1 LEERGGKTFPA
12 LFLFMRIV
20 VDVMGGDRGPE
31 VVVDGARLAL
41 NESTEISTLYL
52 VGNEVEIRA
61 AMKKTGLVDARVQ
74 ILHASQVLTME
85 DQPVEGIRK
94 KKDCSLLRA
103 VDLLKDG
110 RGQALISTGNTGGM
124 VAASTIRLR
133 TLEGV
138 ERPAIAPVMP
148 SGNGYF
154 VLIDGGA
161 TPECKPIHLAQ
172 FAIMGSIYCQK
183 ILGTKSPR
191 VGILSNGTEDIKGTD
206 LTREAHKLCQ
216 GLGLNYLGYVE
227 GHDLFNDK
235 VEVVVTDGFLGNIVL
250 KSCESLGRAVGRF
263 LKRELDATIIR
274 KLGKVLAGNALLALK
289 TKLDPDVYGGAPLL
303 GLNGTVIKAHGS
315 ANARAIKNAIRV
327 ATETIQHQL
336 NDTIVKEIAKAN
348 DVLSAVSA

>member
-1 LEERGGKTFPA
+1 
-12 LFLFMRIV
+12 MRIV

-41 NESTEISTLYL
+41 EEYPKITELYL
-52 VGNEVEIRA
+52 VGNEADIRP
-61 AMKKTGLVDARVQ
+61 AMAKTGLKDGRVQ
-74 ILHASQVLTME
+74 IIHATQVLTMK
-85 DQPVEGIRK
+85 DKPVEGLRR

-138 ERPAIAPVMP
+138 DRPAIAPVMP
-148 SGNGYF
+148 SGKGYF
-154 VLIDGGA
+154 ILIDGGA

-172 FAIMGSIYCQK
+172 FAIMGSLYCQK
-183 ILGTKSPR
+183 ILGTARPR
-191 VGILSNGTEDIKGTD
+191 IGILSNGTEDIKGND

-216 GLGLNYLGYVE
+216 NLGLNYIGYVE
-227 GHDLFNDK
+227 GHDLFEDA

-250 KSCESLGRAVGRF
+250 KTCESLGRAVGKF
-263 LKRELDATIIR
+263 LKRELNATPIR
-274 KLGKVLAGNALLALK
+274 RLGKVLAGQALLALK

-315 ANARAIKNAIRV
+315 ANAEAIKNAIRV
-327 ATETIQHQL
+327 ATETIQHHL
-336 NDTIVKEIAKAN
+336 NDSIMQEIRKTHEVAGA
-348 DVLSAVSA
+348 A